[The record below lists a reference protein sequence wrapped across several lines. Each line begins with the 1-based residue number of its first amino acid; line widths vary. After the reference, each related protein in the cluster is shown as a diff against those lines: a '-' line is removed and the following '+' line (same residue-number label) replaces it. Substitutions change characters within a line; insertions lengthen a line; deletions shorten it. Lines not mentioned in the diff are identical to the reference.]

1 MESCKKLDFRGR
13 DVSTKIPSS
22 FNLLSDNLALGFQL
36 LSFPPVLLAAAGRE
50 PERDLSSRLWMCYTH
65 SHACTFNTAGRS
77 HPFF

>member
-36 LSFPPVLLAAAGRE
+36 LSFLLVLLSVVGRE
-50 PERDLSSRLWMCYTH
+50 PERFIFLSLDMLYTLTCLH
-65 SHACTFNTAGRS
+65 I
-77 HPFF
+77 